1 MKLKLLQ
8 PGYESFTGLFGVT
21 MFENGVSVGDVPL
34 REARNIAISIL
45 TQYEDGSDPNPA
57 QGVLNNMNLEAQ
69 VVAPNSFETHVE
81 IGNKQAPALLPV
93 VTREELEG
101 IADKGGIKAL
111 RETASTYGVK
121 GTSIAEI
128 INEILEVI
136 EKQAKAQG

>member
-8 PGYESFTGLFGVT
+8 AGYENFTGLFGVT
-21 MFENGVSVGDVPL
+21 FFEDGLSVDDVPL

-57 QGVLNNMNLEAQ
+57 QGLLNNMDLEAKVTTPGQ
-69 VVAPNSFETHVE
+69 FEPDVVETLPV
-81 IGNKQAPALLPV
+81 PV
-93 VTREELEG
+93 VTKEDLEA

-111 RETASTYGVK
+111 RETAATYNVK

-128 INEILEVI
+128 IKEILEVI
-136 EKQAKAQG
+136 EAQEKAKG